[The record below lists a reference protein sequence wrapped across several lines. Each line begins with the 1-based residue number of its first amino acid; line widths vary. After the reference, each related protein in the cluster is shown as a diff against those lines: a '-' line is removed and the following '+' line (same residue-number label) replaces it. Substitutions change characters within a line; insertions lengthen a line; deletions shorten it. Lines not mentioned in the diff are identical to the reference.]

1 MQKKS
6 SKNAPAKAKKTA
18 LAPEVRARRMQQ
30 IFLGI
35 VAVVMI
41 LSMII
46 ALIAR

>member
-6 SKNAPAKAKKTA
+6 SKNTPAKRTT

-30 IFLGI
+30 LLLGV

-46 ALIAR
+46 ALVAH

>member
-6 SKNAPAKAKKTA
+6 SKNAPAKKKA
-18 LAPEVRARRMQQ
+18 QVAPEVRARRMQSV
-30 IFLGI
+30 FFGI